1 MKLRIKVNA
10 DIVVDGGERIFQGIE
25 GNKITVDEYSMLS
38 EHEKDEYTL
47 LESEALGYAEDIIEL
62 DADWDFVS
70 SSDFLKFNQR

>member
-70 SSDFLKFNQR
+70 SSDLIKGR